1 MVTAVIEGQLNDVP
15 YELDPIFNV
24 YIPTE
29 CPNVSSELLKP
40 RNVWQD
46 KAAYDAQAR
55 ELAQL
60 FAKNFTRFGNKIPT
74 EIIDA
79 GPKI

>member
-1 MVTAVIEGQLNDVP
+1 
-15 YELDPIFNV
+15 
-24 YIPTE
+24 
-29 CPNVSSELLKP
+29 KP

-46 KAAYDAQAR
+46 KEAYDVKAR

-60 FAKNFTRFGNKIPT
+60 FAKNFTRFGNQIPT
-74 EIIDA
+74 EIIEA